1 MTRTSRYREIAHALR
16 TDIDAGIYRPGD
28 LLPSSRD
35 LAAQWGVSR
44 ATVTA
49 ALRTL
54 VDSGLVVVAHGS
66 GHSVA
71 PRPDTTTPRPRI
83 LLVGGY
89 AGSGKS
95 ELGRILARLTRWPII
110 DKDTITRPVVEA
122 ALETLGRSYDD
133 RESDAYLHV
142 IRPREY
148 EALAATIDEN
158 IACGTSVIATAPH
171 LREFADPRWAART
184 LAHYTARGADT
195 HILWVRCSIDTMHL
209 YLRRRGAGRDRWKL
223 AHWDEYRAGIDPTF
237 APALE
242 HTVIVNDPD
251 SVPLQD
257 QARRFLHQIGAL
269 SPTGSHTL
277 DPDIPATPPGGAR

>member
-1 MTRTSRYREIAHALR
+1 MNRPSRYREIAHALR
-16 TDIDAGIYRPGD
+16 TDIDAGIYKPGD

-35 LAAQWGVSR
+35 LAKKWNVSR
-44 ATVTA
+44 ATVTQ
-49 ALRTL
+49 ALGIL
-54 VDSGLVVVAHGS
+54 VESGIVVAARGS

-71 PRPDTTTPRPRI
+71 QPAADAAQRPRVVLI
-83 LLVGGY
+83 GGY

-133 RESDAYLHV
+133 RESAEYLSV

-148 EALAATIDEN
+148 EALASTIDEN
-158 IACGTSVIATAPH
+158 IACGISVIATAPYV
-171 LREFADPRWAART
+171 REFSDPHWAART
-184 LAHYTARGADT
+184 VAHHSAQGADT
-195 HILWVRCSIDTMHL
+195 HILWVRCSTDSMHL

-223 AHWDEYRAGIDPTF
+223 AHWDDYIAGIDSEFTPV
-237 APALE
+237 LD

-251 SVPLQD
+251 SEPLQD
-257 QARRFLHQIGAL
+257 QARGFLTEIGVA
-269 SPTGSHTL
+269 
-277 DPDIPATPPGGAR
+277 